1 MTPILIYFIKL
12 NVALVLFYT
21 FYRLFCCKDTFF
33 RWRRTALLSFFGIAL
48 MLPLFNLQ
56 GWVAGNAHATELV
69 RVYTSVVLPELTVVE
84 TQAPALSPLMFL
96 LLLYWTGVAFLLVRL
111 LIQLVTIVRMHLR
124 YQQVI
129 VKGVRVHLLPKAGV
143 PFSFFNYIFIYPSSH
158 SADELDEILAH
169 EQAHALQCHSVDV
182 LVSELMCAFCWFNPA
197 CWGLKREVRRNLEY
211 LADARVLAAGHDSTA
226 YQYHL
231 LALTLPMAAASISN
245 NFKVLPLKNRIRMMN
260 KKRTKK
266 EQRTKYLMF
275 LPLVALLLMLS
286 NIETVARTTRNFV
299 QSEPVS
305 APAEPTIGAEVPDSV
320 VFNVVEDL
328 PRFPGGTEAQMEWMK
343 KNIKYP
349 VEAQKAGKEGRV
361 IIQYV
366 VWKDG
371 TIRDVK
377 IIRSAGTLFDEEAI
391 RLVKSMPNWTPGKQR
406 GQAVNVKYTLP
417 INFKLP
423 AAQAPAKATG
433 K

>member
-12 NVALVLFYT
+12 NVALVLFYC

-48 MLPLFNLQ
+48 MLPLLNVQ
-56 GWVAGNAHATELV
+56 GWVSANVHTVELV
-69 RVYTSVVLPELTVVE
+69 QLYASVLQPEVTVSE
-84 TQAPALSPLMFL
+84 PQAPAFSPLLFLSLVYWMGVTL
-96 LLLYWTGVAFLLVRL
+96 LLGKL

-124 YQQVI
+124 YTQVTL
-129 VKGVRVHLLPKAGV
+129 KGVRVHLLPKAGV

-158 SADELDEILAH
+158 TAAELDEILAH

-211 LADARVLAAGHDSTA
+211 LADARVLATGHDSTA

-231 LALTLPMAAASISN
+231 LALALPMAAASISN

-260 KKRTKK
+260 KRRTKK

-275 LPLVALLLMLS
+275 LPLAALLLMLS
-286 NIETVARTTRNFV
+286 NIETVARTAKTVV
-299 QSEPVS
+299 QNEPVTAS
-305 APAEPTIGAEVPDSV
+305 AEPNIGTQVPDSV
-320 VFNVVEDL
+320 VFEMVEDL
-328 PRFPGGTEAQMEWMK
+328 PRFPGGIDAQMEWMK

-377 IIRSAGTLFDEEAI
+377 VIKSADPLFSEEAI

-417 INFKLP
+417 VVFKLP
-423 AAQAPAKATG
+423 AAPAPAKAPA